1 MLNEAQ
7 VSLTGYV
14 ATQPLARTLKTGVTT
29 LTMRVAWTP
38 RRRDRVTGEWADGTT
53 SYVTVNCWRKLASNV
68 SICVRKG
75 DPVAIQGRLTVRPF
89 TDKEGRP
96 RIAVEIEASS
106 VGHDLNLGVSQFG
119 RLRPKT
125 GMTAAEYAAAQEG
138 NGQVADGQPADGQ
151 PADAEGADG
160 LHETGQNGGEG
171 ANAASVWADGEG
183 GIPLPDEPDQAFF
196 DDSATD
202 QGATQQLDAVAS

>member
-68 SICVRKG
+68 AICVRKG

-125 GMTAAEYAAAQEG
+125 GMTAAEYAAAQEA
-138 NGQVADGQPADGQ
+138 NGQVANGQA
-151 PADAEGADG
+151 ADG
-160 LHETGQNGGEG
+160 LHETDHGGGEG
-171 ANAASVWADGEG
+171 ANAGSAWADVEG

-196 DDSATD
+196 DDSAID
-202 QGATQQLDAVAS
+202 QGGTQQLEAVAS